1 MKWQIA
7 YLLGIPIFLYFG
19 VDRVGSELVS
29 GLNPTSFIQ
38 GSLFVR
44 NPYQRQ

>member
-7 YLLGIPIFLYFG
+7 YLLSIPISLYFG
-19 VDRVGSELVS
+19 VDRVDSERVS
-29 GLNPTSFIQ
+29 EFNPTSFIQ

-44 NPYQRQ
+44 NSYQRQ